1 MKIPLPC
8 EFGCVADCNG
18 KKLKLEGVSWF
29 QWSRGME
36 YTYFFSKNDKYHNTD
51 FYTTFQNKQQ
61 CFFEIP
67 DTLLQDKPIKEHE
80 YPLKGTGSV
89 MGVYYKDNRT
99 YVDFI
104 IKSNYLEHIRV
115 QCDSKGLYIPGGDI
129 IFPPSWDTE
138 EKQERAILRSYK
150 FIKGEPL
157 VVKEPEPVQ
166 LSIFDFMGGKYI
178 ETEVISDREKS
189 CL

>member
-1 MKIPLPC
+1 M
-8 EFGCVADCNG
+8 
-18 KKLKLEGVSWF
+18 
-29 QWSRGME
+29 
-36 YTYFFSKNDKYHNTD
+36 
-51 FYTTFQNKQQ
+51 
-61 CFFEIP
+61 
-67 DTLLQDKPIKEHE
+67 
-80 YPLKGTGSV
+80 
-89 MGVYYKDNRT
+89 
-99 YVDFI
+99 
-104 IKSNYLEHIRV
+104 

-138 EKQERAILRSYK
+138 EKQERAILKSYK

-178 ETEVISDREKS
+178 ETEVISGRAKS